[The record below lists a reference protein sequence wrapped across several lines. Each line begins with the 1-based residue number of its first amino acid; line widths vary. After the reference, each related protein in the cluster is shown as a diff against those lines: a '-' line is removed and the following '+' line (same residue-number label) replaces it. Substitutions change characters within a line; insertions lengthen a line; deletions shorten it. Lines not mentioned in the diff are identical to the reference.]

1 MQKRKTVLF
10 ITLIGLLVLIF
21 TLSIPNRPAPQ
32 AQIIYAT
39 PTADSDGRILYTVQ
53 DQDTCLGVALK
64 NNITLDQLLALN
76 NLNDQC
82 TLITGT
88 NLVIATVAPQ
98 IGPTETATPGQ
109 PTPTPEQGVGS
120 VCIKLFD
127 DVNGN
132 GIPESNETAIVDGAI
147 SITDRSGQISLTGK
161 TSNSMEEPT
170 CFEEIEQGDYN
181 VSVAVPEGYNA
192 TTQLNRA
199 FQLAAGD
206 NSMIDFGAQL
216 SSSAAPVPVEEGG
229 RSPLLAILGGLILVA
244 GVGIAIYAQ
253 VSRR

>member
-1 MQKRKTVLF
+1 MQKSKPVLY
-10 ITLIGLLVLIF
+10 ILLVMLLVLIF
-21 TLSIPNRPAPQ
+21 SLSVPSQPAPQ
-32 AQIIYAT
+32 AQIIYMT
-39 PTADSDGRILYTVQ
+39 PTADSEGRILYTVQ

-64 NNITLDQLLALN
+64 NNITLDQLTTLN

-98 IGPTETATPGQ
+98 SGPTQTATPGQ
-109 PTPTPEQGVGS
+109 PTPTPEQGVGK

-132 GIPESNETAIVDGAI
+132 GIPESSETAIIDGAI
-147 SITDRSGQISLTGK
+147 SITDRSGQVSLTGK
-161 TSNSMEEPT
+161 TSSSMEEPT

-206 NSMIDFGAQL
+206 SSTIDFGAQL
-216 SSSAAPVPVEEGG
+216 SSSAAPIPVEEGG
-229 RSPLLAILGGLILVA
+229 RSPLLAILGGLILMA
-244 GVGIAIYAQ
+244 GVGIAIFAQ
-253 VSRR
+253 FSRR